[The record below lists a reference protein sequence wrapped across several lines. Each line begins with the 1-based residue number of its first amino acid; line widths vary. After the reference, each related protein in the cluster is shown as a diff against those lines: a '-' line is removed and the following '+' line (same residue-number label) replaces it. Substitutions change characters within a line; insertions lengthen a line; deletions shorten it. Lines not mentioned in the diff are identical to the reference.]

1 MYKYKR
7 IEVLRLVVRASKIDN
22 EYINEI
28 LSSFLI
34 NLIYNE
40 KYTECSMI
48 LRFCKSKKIIACLD
62 KAIANN
68 IENKNIKDKL
78 LKFLNHNIKYLMNEE
93 MYLNRILYNKVI
105 DVIKDKRIVL
115 TMLQPKYFR
124 KTIEEFIECVEAS
137 NINNC
142 IALVY
147 KILKDYYSS
156 KLYEENYYS
165 DKKVMS
171 FLNQILSLDVI
182 KNKNSY
188 GKMLD
193 LYDIII
199 KKNTTCC
206 RFSYDEK

>member
-1 MYKYKR
+1 
-7 IEVLRLVVRASKIDN
+7 
-22 EYINEI
+22 
-28 LSSFLI
+28 
-34 NLIYNE
+34 
-40 KYTECSMI
+40 
-48 LRFCKSKKIIACLD
+48 
-62 KAIANN
+62 
-68 IENKNIKDKL
+68 
-78 LKFLNHNIKYLMNEE
+78 MNEE

-206 RFSYDEK
+206 RFSYDEKYCIHTEGSQGHRTDSKRTVASSNDILYRTLYRTACY